1 MEQIYKDRIA
11 ALGYDHL
18 VCDIFSDWEEAK
30 DEILPQDRKNGSG
43 NGTIHVFL
51 GERQTASACVSALYP
66 IWVICQ
72 MFFHCA
78 PGFIRISS

>member
-51 GERQTASACVSALYP
+51 GAADPVLRKELSGLLHNPEA
-66 IWVICQ
+66 
-72 MFFHCA
+72 
-78 PGFIRISS
+78 GGGE

>member
-51 GERQTASACVSALYP
+51 GAADPVLRKEFSGLLHNPVAAL
-66 IWVICQ
+66 ILTSI
-72 MFFHCA
+72 
-78 PGFIRISS
+78 